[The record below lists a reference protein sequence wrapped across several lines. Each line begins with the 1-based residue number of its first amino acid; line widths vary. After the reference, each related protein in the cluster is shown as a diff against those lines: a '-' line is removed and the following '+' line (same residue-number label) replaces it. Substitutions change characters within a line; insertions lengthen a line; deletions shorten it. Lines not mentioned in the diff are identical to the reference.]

1 MRTDQHLEQKGT
13 FDECWQNSDVVLVAE
28 EKELHV
34 HSTILSLASPVFDKM
49 LNGNFK
55 EAQSKKVH
63 LQGKSFQ
70 LVEHMLKLIYPTIDE
85 KIGLLQLYRVLKRI
99 EETIGKSFVI
109 AISS

>member
-1 MRTDQHLEQKGT
+1 MAEFKQEGSEQKGT

-55 EAQSKKVH
+55 EAQTKKVP

-70 LVEHMLKLIYPTIDE
+70 LVEHMLKLIYPNIEE
-85 KIGLLQLYRVLKRI
+85 KIGTLPHKVCLSQD
-99 EETIGKSFVI
+99 
-109 AISS
+109 